1 MSALTFTLKIT
12 PEQRIDMSSLTPDTL
27 VGKSCDEIA
36 ALQLPYGKKHIRV
49 DEAFDLSGSDINDI
63 VIANSHSKLD
73 YIGSK
78 MKTGAIT
85 VKGDAGSYLGFQMHG
100 GKLSVDGN
108 VDAYAASGMANG
120 LIYIHGNAGDFLAA
134 AIVGDR
140 KGMKGGIVIVTGN
153 AGERVGDQMRRGILL
168 IEGNVGNYCASRML
182 AGTIGVLGNIGEY
195 VGYGMRRG
203 TILLTKVPNMHATL
217 QDCGTHTL
225 PFLSLMFKSFASLP
239 SKFARIST
247 NRVQRY
253 AGDIAN
259 DGQGE
264 ILVLKEATLIA

>member
-1 MSALTFTLKIT
+1 MSALTFTLKIE
-12 PEQRIDMSSLTPDTL
+12 PKQRIDLSPLIPDVL
-27 VGKSCDEIA
+27 AGKSGEEIA
-36 ALQLPYGKKHIRV
+36 AIHLPYGKKQLRV
-49 DEAFDLSGSDINDI
+49 DEAFDVSGNDSNDI
-63 VIANSHSKLD
+63 VIDNSNAKLD

-78 MKTGAIT
+78 MKTGTIT
-85 VKGDAGSYLGFQMHG
+85 VKGDAGSYTGFQMRG
-100 GKLSVDGN
+100 GRLSVHGN

-120 LIYIHGNAGDFLAA
+120 LIHIHGNAGDFLAA

-140 KGMKGGIVIVTGN
+140 KGMKGGTVIVTGN

-168 IEGNVGNYCASRML
+168 IEGNAGSYCASRML
-182 AGTIGVLGNIGEY
+182 AGTIGVLGSVGEY

-203 TILLTKVPNMHATL
+203 TLLLTRTPDMHATL

-225 PFLSLMFKSFASLP
+225 PFLSLMFKSFGQLP
-239 SKFARIST
+239 SKFAKIDT

-259 DGQGE
+259 DGKGE
-264 ILVLKEATLIA
+264 ILVLK